1 MAFDVASIYQTIE
14 ATYGQDAAQKYGKAP
29 ISNIFAQNASQP
41 NFFDVRLGRTS
52 DLDDISD
59 GTFTISEHIAGYE
72 DVVNQPKL
80 ERLGTL
86 YWAVALD
93 AMEVNGKAF
102 EFAPSSFEGIPSGK
116 IVTVLDTGYTAPPI
130 PPAAVDYIYSS
141 IDGAVLHQN
150 TWFIPCLGA
159 TNLTFVFGY
168 VPLFLLGS
176 LNGI

>member
-41 NFFDVRLGRTS
+41 NFFDVHLGRTS

-72 DVVNQPKL
+72 DVANQPKL
-80 ERLGTL
+80 ERFSTF
-86 YWAVALD
+86 YWAVTLD
-93 AMEVNGKAF
+93 AMQVNGKAF
-102 EFAPSSFEGIPSGK
+102 EFAPSSVEGIPSGK
-116 IVTVLDTGYTAPPI
+116 IATVLDTGFTLPPL

-141 IDGAVLHQN
+141 IDGAVLYQG
-150 TWFIPCLGA
+150 TWIVPCLGA

-168 VPLFLLGS
+168 VPLFPLGS
-176 LNGI
+176 LNRV